1 MSEERTVYR
10 CLHEAAGQNQCPAS
24 GMAIDGFYCRYAC
37 YVCKD
42 EVVVDKKFKCPRT
55 STEQTN

>member
-10 CLHEAAGQNQCPAS
+10 CLHETAGQNQCPTL
-24 GMAIDGFYCRYAC
+24 GMAKNDIYCRYAC

-42 EVVVDKKFKCPRT
+42 EVAVDKKFKCPL
-55 STEQTN
+55 EAK